1 MSVSKI
7 FKVLMLASIMA
18 VLFSPL
24 VSKAAD
30 LDALVGAETT
40 ATDATV
46 SPVEGT
52 TTTSR
57 SGSDALADAI
67 RNTSTIT
74 DESMAKASKFSAP
87 ILNFM
92 NIISST
98 ILILTIG
105 AIGVMTILDLAFIA
119 IPPLRSIM
127 YPAYNQ
133 SVSGTAPAGGM
144 MTPMGGG
151 FGGYGN
157 RFGYGGMAGGAM
169 GAQAQPQSIRRQW
182 ISDEAVK
189 AIGLAVPQPAPQ
201 AQPMGMMGG
210 AFQQQQPQQPTGV
223 KSAIVEYLKHRS
235 VFIVVFVVAAML
247 LTSSLLT
254 GFGLKI
260 FSFINEALLK
270 FI

>member
-1 MSVSKI
+1 MSMSKV

-18 VLFSPL
+18 VLFAPL

-30 LDALVGAETT
+30 LDALIGAETT
-40 ATDATV
+40 ATDTTV
-46 SPVEGT
+46 SPAEGT

-67 RNTSTIT
+67 RNSNTIT

-87 ILNFM
+87 ILGFM
-92 NIISST
+92 NLISSAL
-98 ILILTIG
+98 LILTLG
-105 AIGVMTILDLAFIA
+105 AIGLMSVLDLVFIA
-119 IPPLRSIM
+119 VPMLRSFM
-127 YPAYNQ
+127 YPAYKQ

-157 RFGYGGMAGGAM
+157 RFGYGGMAGGTA
-169 GAQAQPQSIRRQW
+169 GAQAQPQGIRCQW

-189 AIGLAVPQPAPQ
+189 AIGLSVPQPAPQ
-201 AQPMGMMGG
+201 AQPMGMMGV
-210 AFQQQQPQQPTGV
+210 APQPQQPTGG

-235 VFIVVFVVAAML
+235 VFIVIFVVAAML
-247 LTSSLLT
+247 LTSSILT

-260 FSFINEALLK
+260 FSFISEALQK

>member
-1 MSVSKI
+1 
-7 FKVLMLASIMA
+7 MLASIMA

-46 SPVEGT
+46 SPVEGA

-87 ILNFM
+87 VLNFM
-92 NIISST
+92 NLISST
-98 ILILTIG
+98 LLILTIG
-105 AIGVMTILDLAFIA
+105 AIGVMTVLDLVFIA
-119 IPPLRSIM
+119 VPMLRSFM

-133 SVSGTAPAGGM
+133 SVSGTAPVGGM

-157 RFGYGGMAGGAM
+157 RFGYGGGMAGGAM

-189 AIGLAVPQPAPQ
+189 AIGLAVLQPAPQ

-210 AFQQQQPQQPTGV
+210 AFQQQQPQQPTGG

-247 LTSSLLT
+247 LTSSILT

>member
-1 MSVSKI
+1 MGMSKI
-7 FKVLMLASIMA
+7 FKVLMLASIVA
-18 VLFSPL
+18 VLLSPM

-30 LDALVGAETT
+30 LDALVGAETS
-40 ATDATV
+40 ATDVTV
-46 SPVEGT
+46 SPAEDVT
-52 TTTSR
+52 TPSR

-67 RNTSTIT
+67 RNSNTIT

-98 ILILTIG
+98 ILILTLG

-119 IPPLRSIM
+119 IPPLRRFM
-127 YPAYNQ
+127 YPAYSQ
-133 SVSGTAPAGGM
+133 SVGGTAPAGGM

-157 RFGYGGMAGGAM
+157 RFGYGGMAGGMA
-169 GAQAQPQSIRRQW
+169 GAQAQPQSVKYQW

-189 AIGLAVPQPAPQ
+189 AIGLSVPQPAPQ
-201 AQPMGMMGG
+201 AQPMGMMGV
-210 AFQQQQPQQPTGV
+210 APQPQQPTGG

-235 VFIVVFVVAAML
+235 VFVVVFVVAAML
-247 LTSSLLT
+247 LTSSILT